1 MGDELRA
8 VLKNGPTLTLLS
20 LLWMA
25 GVSTTA
31 SAQPRWEVEVYGGLV
46 AGRTATE
53 GASSLPEAGA
63 PIVTSNPLFPS
74 REVASWFFGD
84 GAALLNAVNEEFGGQ
99 SRIAALDPLFAGAT
113 GGRTGAGGVRVR
125 RSMSAT
131 SSLEFAVDFL
141 GSTPVSPVDVPTVVE
156 AARRSFGDT
165 FTELLRSGPFTS
177 VMVDA
182 TADVS
187 GSSGQEI
194 AVTAAYAADVGTLGP
209 VTPYLTFG
217 GGIVSGAGASPSAQL
232 SGHYRF
238 SVLGQ
243 VPIDETDRVTIA
255 FDRPLTFT
263 AVVGGGLR
271 RDLSERWGIRV
282 DVRAFIGPDSTR
294 VRLTAAPSTQRG
306 SPAGFIES
314 FTNPSI
320 QFSNDSSLGRQST
333 LSAAALD
340 GVTVFDGG
348 IQTRTVVSFGIS
360 RRF

>member
-1 MGDELRA
+1 VTAGCLA
-8 VLKNGPTLTLLS
+8 VVFL
-20 LLWMA
+20 
-25 GVSTTA
+25 GVSVSLA
-31 SAQPRWEVEVYGGLV
+31 AAQEPRWEVEGYGGLV
-46 AGRTATE
+46 AVRTASE
-53 GASSLPEAGA
+53 GRQTLPPAGA
-63 PIVTSNPLFPS
+63 PLVTSNPLFPS

-99 SRIAALDPLFAGAT
+99 SRVAALDPLFAGAT
-113 GGRTGAGGVRVR
+113 GGRTGAGGVRLR

-131 SSLEFAVDFL
+131 ASLEFAVDFL
-141 GSTPVSPVDVPTVVE
+141 GNTPVSPVDVPTVVE
-156 AARRSFGDT
+156 AARQSFGDT

-177 VMVDA
+177 VVVDT

-187 GSSGQEI
+187 GSSQREI
-194 AVTAAYAADVGTLGP
+194 AVTAAYAADLGTLGP

-217 GGIVSGAGASPSAQL
+217 GGIVTGLGAPPSAQL

-243 VPIDETDRVTIA
+243 VPVDESDRVTIA

-271 RDLSERWGIRV
+271 RDLSERWGLRV
-282 DVRAFIGPDSTR
+282 DVRAFIGPDPTR
-294 VRLTAAPSTQRG
+294 VRLTAEPSMQRG
-306 SPAGFIES
+306 SPAGFVES

-320 QFSNDSSLGRQST
+320 QFSNDASLGRRST

-348 IQTRTVVSFGIS
+348 MQTRTVISFGIS